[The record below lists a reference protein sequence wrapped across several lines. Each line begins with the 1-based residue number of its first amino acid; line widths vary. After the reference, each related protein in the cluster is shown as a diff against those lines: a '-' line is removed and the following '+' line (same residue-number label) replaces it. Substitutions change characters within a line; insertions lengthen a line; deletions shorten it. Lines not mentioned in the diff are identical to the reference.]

1 MNEFDKI
8 LNEFEILESV
18 IPLIKVSFKPII
30 EEKYQELQ
38 SKATTIA
45 QINASKKQ

>member
-8 LNEFEILESV
+8 LSEFEIPESV
-18 IPLIKVSFKPII
+18 IPLNKNYFKPIV

-38 SKATTIA
+38 DTAKI
-45 QINASKKQ
+45 IR